1 MTTRTPLAPYQQPVI
16 STELHVFGDASTY
29 GVGAAVYSVVNQED
43 GINQTLVAAKARLA
57 KRELTVPRLELIS
70 AHMAIN
76 LVINIRNALKE
87 LPVPMIYGWLDST
100 VALHWIVG
108 NGQYRQ
114 FVSNRAQKVR
124 QYPQI
129 QWRHVPTT
137 DNPADLASQGSQVT
151 NAELW

>member
-1 MTTRTPLAPYQQPVI
+1 MTTHRPLAPYQQPVI
-16 STELHVFGDASTY
+16 STELHVFGDVSTY
-29 GVGAAVYSVVNQED
+29 GVRAAVYSVVNQED

-76 LVINIRNALKE
+76 LVINIRNAIKE
-87 LPVPMIYGWLDST
+87 LPVPMIYSWLDST

-114 FVSNRAQKVR
+114 FVSNRAQ
-124 QYPQI
+124 
-129 QWRHVPTT
+129 
-137 DNPADLASQGSQVT
+137 
-151 NAELW
+151 